1 MENTME
7 LSAQTLETIGQ
18 YVQRNL
24 STWLRDA
31 NLERELALRERT
43 VRVEEELKAQ
53 RELMREGFAHMDKRF
68 EQVDKRIEIMQDS
81 IDKRFEQVDKRFE
94 QVDRRFEQ
102 VDKRFEQIDK
112 RFEEMGR
119 NNTRWFTVL
128 SLMLAIL
135 GAFLLCSPYSV
146 PLQPSASLC
155 RVLHLLRA
163 PSASDTG
170 EAEGPQARARP
181 RCPERSDRCIRRRRQ
196 NRQAQDRIPPPR
208 GLPGQSPG

>member
-31 NLERELALRERT
+31 NLEREIALRERT

-53 RELMREGFAHMDKRF
+53 RELMREGFAHM
-68 EQVDKRIEIMQDS
+68 E
-81 IDKRFEQVDKRFE
+81 KRFEQVDKRFE
-94 QVDRRFEQ
+94 QV
-102 VDKRFEQIDK
+102 DK

-135 GAFLLCSPYSV
+135 GAAATISQFM
-146 PLQPSASLC
+146 
-155 RVLHLLRA
+155 
-163 PSASDTG
+163 
-170 EAEGPQARARP
+170 
-181 RCPERSDRCIRRRRQ
+181 
-196 NRQAQDRIPPPR
+196 
-208 GLPGQSPG
+208 

>member
-31 NLERELALRERT
+31 NLEREMALRERT

-53 RELMREGFAHMDKRF
+53 RELMREGFAHMEK
-68 EQVDKRIEIMQDS
+68 
-81 IDKRFEQVDKRFE
+81 
-94 QVDRRFEQ
+94 RFEQ

-112 RFEEMGR
+112 RFEQVDKRIEEMGR

-135 GAFLLCSPYSV
+135 GAAATISQFM
-146 PLQPSASLC
+146 
-155 RVLHLLRA
+155 
-163 PSASDTG
+163 
-170 EAEGPQARARP
+170 
-181 RCPERSDRCIRRRRQ
+181 
-196 NRQAQDRIPPPR
+196 
-208 GLPGQSPG
+208 

>member
-31 NLERELALRERT
+31 NLEREIALRERT

-53 RELMREGFAHMDKRF
+53 RELMREGFAHMEKRF
-68 EQVDKRIEIMQDS
+68 EQV
-81 IDKRFEQVDKRFE
+81 
-94 QVDRRFEQ
+94 
-102 VDKRFEQIDK
+102 DK

-135 GAFLLCSPYSV
+135 GAAATISQFM
-146 PLQPSASLC
+146 
-155 RVLHLLRA
+155 
-163 PSASDTG
+163 
-170 EAEGPQARARP
+170 
-181 RCPERSDRCIRRRRQ
+181 
-196 NRQAQDRIPPPR
+196 
-208 GLPGQSPG
+208 

>member
-31 NLERELALRERT
+31 NLEREMALRERT

-53 RELMREGFAHMDKRF
+53 RELMREGFAHM
-68 EQVDKRIEIMQDS
+68 E
-81 IDKRFEQVDKRFE
+81 KRFEQVDKRFE
-94 QVDRRFEQ
+94 QIDKRFEQ

-135 GAFLLCSPYSV
+135 GAAATISQFM
-146 PLQPSASLC
+146 
-155 RVLHLLRA
+155 
-163 PSASDTG
+163 
-170 EAEGPQARARP
+170 
-181 RCPERSDRCIRRRRQ
+181 
-196 NRQAQDRIPPPR
+196 
-208 GLPGQSPG
+208 